1 MQFIKQLSLAVV
13 FIAALVI
20 SAQQVKAAEIHYLG
34 HFIQPSGTTVEFVLD
49 PTGNL
54 VDAGGNVLV
63 NVAGVQGYIFDPDT
77 GTIIGTLNPSGQVI
91 ALGGGTFVTK
101 SGTNFVVLDP
111 VSRQMTGIIDI
122 SGRFMPFSL
131 ASAKTVLTLPST
143 GIGFLVDP
151 VSLKVKGTMTADGK
165 LFDTHGSR
173 MSFRD
178 AIGFV
183 VVDPGSGFVKGY
195 IGKDKTFIAYTMLAP
210 ATTIAIAPRKAIV
223 TRVPTDSVLPTDTVI
238 SQPVVSSETVV
249 TKRVVTPAETVVTER
264 IVAPTETVITK
275 EIIPG
280 DTVINR
286 RTVITK
292 TTTNAPVA
300 EIATTGA
307 TLIAVDPVT
316 GEILGTLDSDM
327 HLASGIALAS
337 GTLVISKSTGTAIGV
352 IGDEGT
358 LVAIESAPVGSKFMT
373 GLTNL
378 RLELDKA
385 IAQGLANGTI
395 TAEEAVKLRT
405 DLEKVAVLET
415 TSKTN
420 PVTFVEALPLANE
433 MRVIERR
440 VLTSAPTI
448 ISPKIVLMEGKIRFL
463 DEIGVRGFELRERI
477 KAECAMGKI
486 SIAQRDALLLK
497 MNNIAAIEATYR
509 ADGSLDIY
517 ESRKLFTAFDRVG
530 SSLDSYIA
538 ESRH

>member
-1 MQFIKQLSLAVV
+1 MQFIKQLSLAVA

-20 SAQQVKAAEIHYLG
+20 SAQQVRAAEIHYLG
-34 HFIQPSGTTVEFVLD
+34 QFVDTSGRSVEFVLD

-63 NVAGVQGYIFDPDT
+63 NVAGIQGYIFDPDA
-77 GTIIGTLNPSGQVI
+77 GTIIGSLDTSGHLV

-111 VSRQMTGIIDI
+111 VSRQMTGTIV
-122 SGRFMPFSL
+122 SGQFMPFSL
-131 ASAKTVLTLPST
+131 ASAKTVLTVPAS

-151 VSLKVKGTMTADGK
+151 VNLKVKGTMSANGR
-165 LFDTHGSR
+165 LFDTSGNR
-173 MSFRD
+173 MSFDD

-183 VVDPGSGFVKGY
+183 VVDPGSGFIKGY
-195 IGKDKTFIAYTMLAP
+195 ISKEKRYIAYKMLAP
-210 ATTIAIAPRKAIV
+210 GAIVSVAPRKAII

-238 SQPVVSSETVV
+238 STAPVAAAETVV
-249 TKRVVTPAETVVTER
+249 TKRVVAPADAVIAQQVVTPA
-264 IVAPTETVITK
+264 ETVITK
-275 EIIPG
+275 EVIPG
-280 DTVINR
+280 DTVIKR
-286 RTVITK
+286 QTVITK
-292 TTTNAPVA
+292 TTTNAPIA
-300 EIATTGA
+300 EIATTNA
-307 TLIAVDPVT
+307 TLIAVDPVS

-327 HLASGIALAS
+327 HLASGVALSS
-337 GTLVISKSTGTAIGV
+337 GTLVINKSTGLAVGV
-352 IGDEGT
+352 IGDTGT
-358 LVAIESAPVGSKFMT
+358 LVAIESAPVGTKFMT
-373 GLTNL
+373 GLSSL

-385 IAQGLANGTI
+385 IAQGLANGSI
-395 TAEEAVKLRT
+395 TAEEAVKLRS
-405 DLEKVAVLET
+405 DLEKVAVLEA
-415 TSKTN
+415 TSKTS
-420 PVTFVEALPLANE
+420 PVTYVQALPLANE

-440 VLTSAPTI
+440 VLASAPTI

-486 SIAQRDALLLK
+486 SIAQQNALLER
-497 MNNIAAIEATYR
+497 MNSIAAIEATYR

-530 SSLDSYIA
+530 SALDSEIA